1 MNDLVV
7 ERLERPGLAPIQG
20 LTVPAGQTLCLH
32 GPSGSG
38 KTLLLRAIA
47 DLDPNEGAVRLGTL
61 RRDDLPAPEWRR
73 RVIYVPPESHW
84 WEEQVRPHA
93 PQWPPDWLSRLDL
106 GPDIL
111 DQPVRRLS
119 TGERQRLAMVR
130 ALSRRPAA
138 LLLDE
143 PTANL
148 DDENT
153 RRVEALLQDYQ
164 HAHDVPLLWVSHD
177 PAQRG
182 RVANQNRSIDG
193 GQLS

>member
-7 ERLERPGLAPIQG
+7 ERLERSGLAPVEG

-47 DLDPNEGAVRLGTL
+47 DLDPNEGKVRLGSL
-61 RRDDLPAPEWRR
+61 AREKVPAPQWRR
-73 RVIYVPPESHW
+73 RVIYTPPESHW

-93 PQWPPDWLSRLDL
+93 AQWPSDWLTRLDL

-119 TGERQRLAMVR
+119 TGERQRLAIVR

-148 DDENT
+148 DDANT
-153 RRVEALLQDYQ
+153 RRVEALLQDYRRETN
-164 HAHDVPLLWVSHD
+164 APLLWVSHD
-177 PAQRG
+177 PAQRR
-182 RVANQNRSIDG
+182 RVADRSLSIAK
-193 GQLS
+193 GQLA